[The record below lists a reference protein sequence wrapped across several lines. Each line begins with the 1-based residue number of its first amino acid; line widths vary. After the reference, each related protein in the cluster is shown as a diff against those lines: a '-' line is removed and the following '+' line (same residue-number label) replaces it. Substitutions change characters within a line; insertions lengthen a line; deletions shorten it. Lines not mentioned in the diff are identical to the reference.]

1 MVNNQ
6 LVDYIRKM
14 KNEGR
19 TEEQIKANLI
29 NSNWPENDINDAI
42 SEAAVAGSAGTG
54 GGSAPVFAGAPSP
67 TAQTQIQAGPGSD
80 LMSFDE
86 KTIATIKWGAI
97 WNVVDAAIISV
108 VASLAAY
115 FLAASIA
122 AQFGAFGNLIG
133 GAMIKTSFINVGSLI
148 NSVIWGAIG
157 GAIGGFVLAKF
168 YSPIMDFQARYLGNK
183 LNTLFKLLFW
193 PRVVGTVVG
202 SLLGMGMLF
211 GLGALGMVVYLVGA
225 LIAHFIYAKMM
236 DKSVGGYYRSY

>member
-1 MVNNQ
+1 MANIQ
-6 LVDYIRKM
+6 LVDYVRKM

-29 NSNWPENDINDAI
+29 NSNWPENEINDAI
-42 SEAAVAGSAGTG
+42 SAAAIAGSAATAG
-54 GGSAPVFAGAPSP
+54 GGSVPSFSGAPSP
-67 TAQTQIQAGPGSD
+67 AAQIQAGSKSD
-80 LMSFDE
+80 LMNFDE
-86 KTIATIKWGAI
+86 KTIATMKWSAI
-97 WNVVDAAIISV
+97 WNVVNAAILSV
-108 VASLAAY
+108 VASLSAY

-122 AQFGAFGNLIG
+122 AQFGAFGDLIN
-133 GAMIKTSFINVGSLI
+133 GAMMKTSFINVGNLV

-202 SLLGMGMLF
+202 SLIGMGMIF
-211 GLGALGMVVYLVGA
+211 GLGALGMIIYFVGA
-225 LIAHFIYAKMM
+225 LVAHFIYAKMM
-236 DKSVGGYYRSY
+236 DKSVGQYYRSY